1 MLNVFVT
8 YYTTFEYI
16 EWIDKVR
23 SGNFQKRNIKGVI
36 NPSLKTFNFYW

>member
-23 SGNFQKRNIKGVI
+23 CGNFQKRNIKDVV
-36 NPSLKTFNFYW
+36 NPSLKNFSLY